1 MYTNLT
7 NVQILISLLKQFNVS
22 KLVLSPGN
30 RDIPLV
36 HSVETD
42 HDFECYSIVDE
53 RSAAYFALGLSDAS
67 NEPVGFVCTSSTAS
81 CNYMPAIEEAA
92 RKSIKLIA
100 LTADRENYYLYQF
113 EDQKINQTDM
123 YYPYTKCSA
132 DLPVVRND
140 LDKWLCIRKVNEVL
154 ISMSDG
160 KPGPVHIN
168 FQVNRTDLFTARSLP
183 MYRKITKYNQEE
195 FFKELKRFNNELKD
209 KKIMLIIGENY
220 YGSSKFSVSLEMF
233 QKYHNAVVIADH
245 FSNLA
250 GGFLFTAQAL
260 ETFTSDDFEKYA
272 PDVVITFGGHMW
284 SSLKYYLR
292 NSTSNFVHWRV
303 SDDTIVRDGFKRLQ
317 YIFDVNPSVFLE
329 NLCEEYE
336 NNKNYYLLW
345 KNKVENTSLPD
356 LKFSNFSVIKQVMNM
371 LPENSVVH
379 CSILNSARLNAFSMY
394 GASNIKTYC
403 NFGCDGID
411 GCMSSFLGQTFA
423 NDALS
428 ILVIGDLSYLY
439 DVNVTFEEFSSE
451 KRILLINNHAGS
463 EFHTAFGLKRF
474 ATLNKHIAAGHENDL
489 IDIIDTNKFRY
500 ISASNQ
506 KELDEAITVFIS
518 KSENPII
525 LEVFTDANQDGVVL
539 NSFYNKNRVYKLK
552 TKVEQKAKGII
563 RKILKV

>member
-42 HDFECYSIVDE
+42 PDFECYSIVDE
-53 RSAAYFALGLSDAS
+53 RSAAYFALGLAEAS

-92 RKSIKLIA
+92 RKNIKLIA
-100 LTADRENYYLYQF
+100 LTADREKYYLYQF

-154 ISMSDG
+154 ISMRDG

-183 MYRKITKYNQEE
+183 VYRKITKYNQEE
-195 FFKELKRFNNELKD
+195 FFKELKRFNNELKN

-220 YGSSKFSVSLEMF
+220 YGSSKFSDSLEMF

-345 KNKVENTSLPD
+345 KNKVENISLPD
-356 LKFSNFSVIKQVMNM
+356 LKFTNFSAIKQVMNM

-394 GASNIKTYC
+394 GANNIKTYC

-411 GCMSSFLGQTFA
+411 GCMSSFLGQTFD

-428 ILVIGDLSYLY
+428 VLVIGDLSYLY

-474 ATLNKHIAAGHENDL
+474 ATLNKHIAAGHGNDL
-489 IDIIDTNKFRY
+489 FDIIDTDKFCY

-506 KELDEAITVFIS
+506 KELDEAITVFVS
-518 KSENPII
+518 RSEKPII
-525 LEVFTDANQDGVVL
+525 LEVFTDANQDGDVL

-552 TKVEQKAKGII
+552 TKIEQKMKGII
-563 RKILKV
+563 MKILKV